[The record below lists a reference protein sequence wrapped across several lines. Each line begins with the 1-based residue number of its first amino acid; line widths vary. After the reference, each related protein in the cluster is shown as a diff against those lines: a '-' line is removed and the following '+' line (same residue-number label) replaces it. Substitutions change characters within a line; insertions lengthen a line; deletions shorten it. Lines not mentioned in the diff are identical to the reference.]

1 MSIQQYSNE
10 SQYHLCVWADEAG
23 FLGTGHP
30 YTEPWISS
38 WETQGLTA
46 AKGGGGQ
53 APFASSTAVVWD
65 VERTALVVVQS
76 TSCRGR
82 YRSKNQEV
90 VGRWSIWVLHS
101 FVREFRGPF
110 LFTLCASPSHLSPCL
125 TSPNNISPQWS
136 QKAGARYECTL
147 SAWGRIWKSSKVA
160 AA

>member
-1 MSIQQYSNE
+1 MRIQQYSNE
-10 SQYHLCVWADEAG
+10 LQYHLCVWADEAG
-23 FLGTGHP
+23 FLCAGHP

-38 WETQGLTA
+38 WETQGLA
-46 AKGGGGQ
+46 AAEGGGGQ

-82 YRSKNQEV
+82 YRSKDQEV
-90 VGRWSIWVLHS
+90 MGSWSTHYSRFNAI
-101 FVREFRGPF
+101 
-110 LFTLCASPSHLSPCL
+110 CASPSHLSPCL